1 MADLMERIEELA
13 RLEAAAT
20 PGPWASED
28 CSTPNCWCKWIDAP
42 PGGDGEKVGVC
53 TSGSLF
59 AADSDFIAAA
69 RNTVPDLIAA
79 YRAALTALEASH
91 RELDALRF
99 AIADNCCLL
108 LGSHERMQ
116 EFKANPEA
124 AWDAVIAERDAL
136 AAKLAAAMQFVDPP
150 SEWPD
155 YEDAPESVRRRIEA
169 AAMLHGV
176 NPDFVQPAQQ
186 ESE

>member
-1 MADLMERIEELA
+1 MADPMERIEEINAAWIQGCLGA
-13 RLEAAAT
+13 AKPSEERLRYHAFEAGVFAGLQGVTWRDKAC
-20 PGPWASED
+20 PYSQSRYRVW
-28 CSTPNCWCKWIDAP
+28 WCHGCIV
-42 PGGDGEKVGVC
+42 GGE
-53 TSGSLF
+53 
-59 AADSDFIAAA
+59 
-69 RNTVPDLIAA
+69 
-79 YRAALTALEASH
+79 YRLRDKANEAALTALEASH
-91 RELDALRF
+91 DALRF

-124 AWDAVIAERDAL
+124 AWDAAIADRDAL

-176 NPDFVQPAQQ
+176 NPGTQVT
-186 ESE
+186 